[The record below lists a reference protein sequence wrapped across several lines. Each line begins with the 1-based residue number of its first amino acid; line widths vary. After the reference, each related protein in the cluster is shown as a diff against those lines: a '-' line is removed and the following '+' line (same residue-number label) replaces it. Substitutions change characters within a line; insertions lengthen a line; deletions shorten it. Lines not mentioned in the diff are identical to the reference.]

1 VEWSG
6 VLRKAVDDI
15 GVKASGER
23 GADTNN
29 RDRMA
34 KRGTAASVDV
44 TVWECQIKRGNVKG
58 IE

>member
-1 VEWSG
+1 M
-6 VLRKAVDDI
+6 LRKAVDDI